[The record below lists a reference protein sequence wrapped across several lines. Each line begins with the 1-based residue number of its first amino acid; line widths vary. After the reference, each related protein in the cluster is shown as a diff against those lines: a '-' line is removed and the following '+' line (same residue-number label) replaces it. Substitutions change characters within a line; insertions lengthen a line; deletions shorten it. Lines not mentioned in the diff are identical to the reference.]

1 VVVFLSVNV
10 ATPLPLVFWL
20 AGVIDELPAPWVGAT
35 LVPAIW
41 LPLASRS
48 VTVSVAL
55 SMPSASAEPGAA
67 ATLDCVASTEPATTV
82 KEIASAVSA
91 PEVAV
96 TVSAPA
102 VVPVT
107 VFCATP
113 LAAVAEPVPLTAP
126 TPAVCAKLTEV
137 ELSPVSVFPAAS
149 STVALSV
156 RPEPEE
162 RLPVA
167 PETTS

>member
-1 VVVFLSVNV
+1 PVVVFLSVNV
-10 ATPLPLVFWL
+10 ATPLLLVLWL

-55 SMPSASAEPGAA
+55 SVPSASAEPGAA

-82 KEIASAVSA
+82 KE
-91 PEVAV
+91 
-96 TVSAPA
+96 
-102 VVPVT
+102 
-107 VFCATP
+107 
-113 LAAVAEPVPLTAP
+113 LA
-126 TPAVCAKLTEV
+126 
-137 ELSPVSVFPAAS
+137 AAS
-149 STVALSV
+149 STGALSV

-167 PETTS
+167 PETTSLAAAPGTTVQPAEDCVRAPSL